1 MSGRHRIEAPSGG
14 ERRSLRSLAVAV
26 IVIAVVVVLGVA
38 SYFVFRSDEEPSTPA
53 GPAGPAGPAAAKSL
67 QDSFAALKL
76 TTPTGVALT
85 PVGGGD
91 TILLGD
97 QRVQDAWSTIKAPLG
112 LAAERKHGMSR
123 TEANALIDSDNRSA
137 RVLTRSLGS
146 PVEASDELTA
156 VLREGG
162 DTTTVPAPR
171 HGGDYPMLGETS
183 WSLADSATWT
193 AHLPCMIGS
202 DHVLELMRDVAGVQE
217 WGLRRVGDHT
227 PVKGGWGEASDGGYV
242 VRQIGVLTLPDGE
255 QVAVS
260 MSTHRPAMAFEAGTR
275 ELDRVADWLNANLA
289 LLPGGACR

>member
-1 MSGRHRIEAPSGG
+1 MSGRHRIETPDDGG
-14 ERRSLRSLAVAV
+14 RRSRRALAAAV
-26 IVIAVVVVLGVA
+26 IVTAVVIVLGVGG
-38 SYFVFRSDEEPSTPA
+38 YVVFGRDGDDDTPTTPTA
-53 GPAGPAGPAAAKSL
+53 TAELSHAESL
-67 QDSFAALKL
+67 QRSFNALKL

-85 PVGGGD
+85 PVGGGE

-97 QRVQDAWSTIKAPLG
+97 QHVQDAWSTIKVPLG

-123 TEANALIDSDNRSA
+123 TEANALIDSDNLSA

-146 PVEASDELTA
+146 PVGASEELTA

-171 HGGDYPMLGETS
+171 HGDDYPMLGETP

-217 WGLRRVGDHT
+217 WGLRLVGDHT
-227 PVKGGWGEASDGGYV
+227 PVKGGWGEAPDGGYV
-242 VRQIGVLTLPDGE
+242 VRQIGVLTVANGK

-260 MSTHRPAMAFEAGTR
+260 MSTHRAKMAFETGTR

-289 LLPGGACR
+289 LLPGGTCR